1 MGASEPIEDGI
12 DDFED
17 PSTSDAAESGSGEAA
32 MDIASFRYLGTENGV
47 ARFEITTR
55 GNACEIFRELVPLA
69 QLSIAV
75 TTPDGGRYFIGYRL
89 SDGTETTFASSEGA
103 ILDGVTVSLEEW
115 VNESTAILAVT
126 GVDVPVGSTLLAGTW
141 LIRDDASSGF
151 QDFAEG
157 TATPVTIS
165 DDEEPVASE
174 LEEPVVTEQD
184 PEEQQEAST
193 ATPSTT
199 TDDDTGSFPIWIP
212 LVVLGAA
219 VGGYFIYRNTQTRVT
234 TTQTTDARD
243 ITDADLEQYRDG
255 DLSSYTDVYAPATT
269 MTTSFDEDW
278 TALLAIED
286 EIQKRYMDDLKSL
299 LTEVVAK
306 YNAFHTAITLFKE
319 KFVKIA
325 SGSTGLQGYLQRWFD
340 VRKTAQEQ
348 DLAFGIITL
357 VWGAGSLG
365 LKGVRW
371 LRAPKAATSVETGAA
386 RVLGSADELATGE
399 TVLAEGATVIDGGR
413 RAKGLDK
420 VYDAYAAEVG
430 IDGEAWIERFAGDF
444 PRAQQALIEIVAR
457 SRGWHGITDEASSL
471 LNRLLVNGRS
481 AVVGGPG
488 TINPGDVAKLR
499 EWVSTGGFWDRLLTA
514 GGMVDDGAVLFY
526 NVDDVKFL
534 KALLSCEGNLSSLKP
549 LLGPAQGTALGV
561 AAEVAGEIPGFAGV
575 ASGAVGTAID
585 SFGTSGTLGSMLWGP
600 GPISGLDLSGYTD
613 QFGGWASAVDEG
625 FGSAILSGVWG
636 LFTSPFETFDGIVM
650 TAGAIDRYT
659 EFLQSNGADLV
670 ELSGALNDALGALD
684 GLRGAIERAD
694 LGSAKSSLGGT
705 SALKLEN
712 LMSDMDDLLD
722 GASDDWKARNGD
734 AVKER
739 KEHIAQK
746 IADVERILDALQS
759 QLGRLAQMHSWLD
772 GLRTNRDGSLRSATA
787 LWNPE
792 LLVRL
797 GSVDL
802 ALKGII
808 GSALLGGSQPN
819 PPSAPPAEQP
829 NVPDPFAD
837 DYQPFAEFDAES
849 EPTSEEIQ
857 EELDEVFGDWDLG
870 NDE

>member
-1 MGASEPIEDGI
+1 MIGKGLRNRGVLLVVGFLAASFVLILAAGSADAFPEDEVSFRIVGFGDKDCTNGSGRLSTSSAAPFQIEVCVEVEGEGPVSGLALTAVVTHADGTIEEIPITTGADGSVIFEVVPVDAGLTLVEICDDDGCDHGSVEQEATDPPRPPAIASYLGPTNDMGASEPIEDGI

-157 TATPVTIS
+157 TATPIAIS
-165 DDEEPVASE
+165 DDEEPVATE
-174 LEEPVVTEQD
+174 LDEPVATEQD
-184 PEEQQEAST
+184 PEEQQETAT

-219 VGGYFIYRNTQTRVT
+219 VCGYFIYRNTQTRVT

-243 ITDADLEQYRDG
+243 ITDTDLEQYRDG

-340 VRKTAQEQ
+340 VRKTAQKQ

-365 LKGVRW
+365 LKGIKW

-399 TVLAEGATVIDGGR
+399 TVLA
-413 RAKGLDK
+413 
-420 VYDAYAAEVG
+420 
-430 IDGEAWIERFAGDF
+430 
-444 PRAQQALIEIVAR
+444 
-457 SRGWHGITDEASSL
+457 
-471 LNRLLVNGRS
+471 
-481 AVVGGPG
+481 
-488 TINPGDVAKLR
+488 
-499 EWVSTGGFWDRLLTA
+499 
-514 GGMVDDGAVLFY
+514 
-526 NVDDVKFL
+526 
-534 KALLSCEGNLSSLKP
+534 
-549 LLGPAQGTALGV
+549 
-561 AAEVAGEIPGFAGV
+561 
-575 ASGAVGTAID
+575 
-585 SFGTSGTLGSMLWGP
+585 
-600 GPISGLDLSGYTD
+600 
-613 QFGGWASAVDEG
+613 
-625 FGSAILSGVWG
+625 
-636 LFTSPFETFDGIVM
+636 
-650 TAGAIDRYT
+650 
-659 EFLQSNGADLV
+659 
-670 ELSGALNDALGALD
+670 
-684 GLRGAIERAD
+684 
-694 LGSAKSSLGGT
+694 
-705 SALKLEN
+705 
-712 LMSDMDDLLD
+712 
-722 GASDDWKARNGD
+722 
-734 AVKER
+734 
-739 KEHIAQK
+739 
-746 IADVERILDALQS
+746 
-759 QLGRLAQMHSWLD
+759 
-772 GLRTNRDGSLRSATA
+772 
-787 LWNPE
+787 
-792 LLVRL
+792 
-797 GSVDL
+797 
-802 ALKGII
+802 
-808 GSALLGGSQPN
+808 
-819 PPSAPPAEQP
+819 
-829 NVPDPFAD
+829 
-837 DYQPFAEFDAES
+837 
-849 EPTSEEIQ
+849 
-857 EELDEVFGDWDLG
+857 
-870 NDE
+870 